1 MKLYYSISLLSLLF
15 LVSACKVNYNLTGG
29 SIEQNIKTISIANF
43 NNVSGN
49 GPANIS
55 LQFNE
60 KLKNFYQNNTKLT
73 VVNNEGDW
81 QLDGKI
87 TKYFIQPMAPKAN
100 ETVGLTRLTITVNA
114 TFVDQK
120 NNRTFTKDFSFFDDV
135 SQSESLSSVEQ
146 DKVNYIL
153 DQIVYMIFSET
164 TSNW

>member
-1 MKLYYSISLLSLLF
+1 MKKFFPYGLISLLFIVLS
-15 LVSACKVNYNLTGG
+15 CKVNYNLTGG
-29 SIEQNIKTISIANF
+29 SIEPNVKTISIANF
-43 NNVSGN
+43 TNISGN
-49 GPANIS
+49 GPASIS

-73 VVNNEGDW
+73 VVANDGDW

-87 TKYFIQPMAPKAN
+87 TKYFVQPMAPKAN

-120 NNRTFTKDFSFFDDV
+120 NNRTFTKDFSFFDDI
-135 SQSESLSSVEQ
+135 SQNESISSVEQ
-146 DKVNYIL
+146 EKVNYIL

>member
-1 MKLYYSISLLSLLF
+1 MKLFYKISVLSLLF
-15 LVSACKVNYNLTGG
+15 LMSACKVSYNLTGG
-29 SIEQNIKTISIANF
+29 SIDPNVKTISIANF
-43 NNVSGN
+43 TNVSGN

-60 KLKNFYQNNTKLT
+60 KLKTFYQNNTKLT
-73 VVNNEGDW
+73 VVTNDGDW

-87 TKYFIQPMAPKAN
+87 TKYYIQPMAPKAN

-114 TFVDQK
+114 TFLDQK

-135 SQSESLSSVEQ
+135 SQSESFSSVEQ
-146 DKVNYIL
+146 EKVNYIL